1 MRVKKYLPSLT
12 QAVQVF
18 VVMVVLTTL
27 GLVSKGRAF
36 VGKLTGR

>member
-1 MRVKKYLPSLT
+1 MAIKKYLPSLT

-27 GLVSKGRAF
+27 GLVTKGRGF
-36 VGKLTGR
+36 VGKLIGR